1 MNVKGSGTGAGIGV
15 AEVAAASG
23 AGDPVD
29 AAGFRAGLRDWLDQN
44 LPPMVERMV
53 QREIEKMV
61 RRAQGG

>member
-1 MNVKGSGTGAGIGV
+1 
-15 AEVAAASG
+15 
-23 AGDPVD
+23 
-29 AAGFRAGLRDWLDQN
+29 LRDWLDQN